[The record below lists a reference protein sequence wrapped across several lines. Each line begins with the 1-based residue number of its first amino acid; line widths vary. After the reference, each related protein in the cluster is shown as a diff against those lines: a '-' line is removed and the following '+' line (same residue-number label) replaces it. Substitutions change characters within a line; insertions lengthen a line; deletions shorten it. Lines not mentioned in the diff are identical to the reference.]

1 LRYMASGIVTRLG
14 GHLVHDAQ
22 NFFYNRFYFMPLH
35 ASSTCAHHQE
45 VKIALRSL
53 WYNHTHRWPS
63 CAEVENEVEV
73 EVEIEVEAE
82 RVLSQPVHQTA
93 TYTCDDTRGCII
105 QFRPHDDEHMVL
117 ETCRCMK

>member
-1 LRYMASGIVTRLG
+1 
-14 GHLVHDAQ
+14 
-22 NFFYNRFYFMPLH
+22 MPLH
-35 ASSTCAHHQE
+35 ASSTRAHHQE

-63 CAEVENEVEV
+63 HAEVENGV

-82 RVLSQPVHQTA
+82 RVLSQPVHGMA

-117 ETCRCMK
+117 ETCRGMK